1 MVDDITPGS
10 RVQIKVVKTPRKA
23 AAVKTLVRILAKD
36 DLFRAEN
43 NRIHRLRKTHNRVK
57 QRGGRPWTVRM
68 VKLPSAR
75 GQAGETGTITATSD
89 VINDLRS
96 VARFIE
102 VAPA

>member
-1 MVDDITPGS
+1 MMDDITLGS
-10 RVQIKVVKTPRKA
+10 QVQIKVVKTPRKG
-23 AAVKTLVRILAKD
+23 AAVKTLVRLLSKD
-36 DLFRAEN
+36 DVFRTEN

-68 VKLPSAR
+68 VKLTSAR
-75 GQAGETGTITATSD
+75 GEAGESGTITATTD